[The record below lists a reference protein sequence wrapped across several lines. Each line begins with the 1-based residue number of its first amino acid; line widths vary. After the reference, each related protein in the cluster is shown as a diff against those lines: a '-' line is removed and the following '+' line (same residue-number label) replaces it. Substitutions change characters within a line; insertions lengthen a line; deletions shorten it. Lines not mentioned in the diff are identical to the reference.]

1 MLALSL
7 TLTLT
12 LKLALALTCVI
23 EKSRMTPRYMKMVT
37 PSAVF
42 VKSPLARISPTM
54 LMADAGDRLVRMAP
68 IRREIAQRRLLS
80 VESASITRHFSSCSL
95 LSASVSV
102 PETTQ
107 LARARP
113 RLLRAVSEASR
124 NCRTTEHRT

>member
-12 LKLALALTCVI
+12 LNLALALTCVI

-54 LMADAGDRLVRMAP
+54 LRRRYYLVSSLVR
-68 IRREIAQRRLLS
+68 ELF
-80 VESASITRHFSSCSL
+80 ESYF
-95 LSASVSV
+95 VGG
-102 PETTQ
+102 
-107 LARARP
+107 
-113 RLLRAVSEASR
+113 
-124 NCRTTEHRT
+124 